1 MYKLGINFDEISDD
15 FSTAVEVMKE
25 CGVKHGELRT
35 LNKKNFVF
43 WSDSE
48 VEEFKNKLAATEIE
62 LVAAATPLFKW
73 YTNQDDP
80 EVIHDNFGF
89 NPRLDNEAKRVT
101 ITRVIDI
108 AVKLEIPRLRI
119 FSELGS
125 QANAGVNFAKGEL
138 LDFALKSAQK
148 VGIDL
153 YLENEPVCK
162 VHTKKEVTELLNANQ
177 SSNFKFW
184 LDIANFIELDEKI
197 DNDFLNMITPRLGYV
212 HVKDFLLENG
222 EKVYVPTGEGVI
234 NYKEILT
241 SILASADGELVITIE
256 THATDENKIEYSKRA
271 IHATNLIL
279 KQIVAE

>member
-15 FSTAVEVMKE
+15 FGTAVEVMKE
-25 CGVKHGELRT
+25 CGVNHGELRT
-35 LNKKNFVF
+35 LNKNNFVF

-48 VEEFKNKLAATEIE
+48 VEEFKNKLAATGIE

-89 NPRLDNEAKRVT
+89 NPRLDNEAKKVT
-101 ITRVIDI
+101 ITRAIDI

-119 FSELGS
+119 FSELGRH
-125 QANAGVNFAKGEL
+125 ANAGMNFAKSEL

-184 LDIANFIELDEKI
+184 LDIANFIELNEDI
-197 DNDFLNMITPRLGYV
+197 DHDFLSKITPRLGYV

-222 EKVYVPTGEGVI
+222 KKTYVPTGEGTI

-241 SILASADGELVITIE
+241 NILTSANDELIITIE
-256 THATDENKIEYSKRA
+256 THASDENKIEYSKRA
-271 IHATNLIL
+271 IRATDLIL
-279 KQIVAE
+279 MQIEAK

>member
-15 FSTAVEVMKE
+15 FDIAIKVMNE
-25 CGVKHGELRT
+25 CGVKYGELRT

-48 VEEFKNKLAATEIE
+48 VDEFKSRLNVTGIE

-73 YTNQDDP
+73 YTNQNDP

-89 NPRLDNEAKRVT
+89 NPRLDNEAKKAT
-101 ITRVIDI
+101 IIRAIEI

-119 FSELGS
+119 FSELGK
-125 QANAGVNFAKGEL
+125 QPDAGKNFAESEL
-138 LDFALKSAQK
+138 LDFALKSAQQAD
-148 VGIDL
+148 VDL

-162 VHTKKEVTELLNANQ
+162 VHTKQDVIELLRANQ

-184 LDIANFIELDEKI
+184 LDIANFIELDEGI
-197 DNDFLNMITPRLGYV
+197 DHDFLSEVTPRLGYV

-222 EKVYVPTGEGVI
+222 KKTYVPTGEGII
-234 NYKEILT
+234 NYEEILT
-241 SILASADGELVITIE
+241 NILASADDQLVITIE
-256 THATDENKIEYSKRA
+256 THASDENKIDYSKRA
-271 IHATNLIL
+271 IRATESTL
-279 KQIVAE
+279 KQIETK

>member
-162 VHTKKEVTELLNANQ
+162 VNTKKEVTELLNANQ
-177 SSNFKFW
+177 SPNFKFW
-184 LDIANFIELDEKI
+184 LDIANFIELDENI

-222 EKVYVPTGEGVI
+222 KKVYVPTGEGVI

-241 SILASADGELVITIE
+241 SIIASADSELVITIE
-256 THATDENKIEYSKRA
+256 THASDENKIEYSKRA
-271 IHATNLIL
+271 ILATDLIL
-279 KQIVAE
+279 KHIVAE